1 MLLGVAFWRKSIY
14 HGICSIFV
22 NYTSYCC
29 VTGLYYILPGEVR
42 VPDDIYLSQCMWYFW
57 DVHDSGW
64 DKIVDVPVYV
74 LSGSWCMRKNEKDDK
89 GQGSVENMMK
99 YGVNKRKYGII
110 ERKMRDIGVGVLTN
124 SLRKF
129 FQYLEKWKISP
140 PQGNLLFFENV

>member
-1 MLLGVAFWRKSIY
+1 
-14 HGICSIFV
+14 
-22 NYTSYCC
+22 
-29 VTGLYYILPGEVR
+29 
-42 VPDDIYLSQCMWYFW
+42 MWYFW

-110 ERKMRDIGVGVLTN
+110 EMKCRG
-124 SLRKF
+124 
-129 FQYLEKWKISP
+129 KWEI
-140 PQGNLLFFENV
+140 